1 MSNNST
7 PAFAPRKQAAPI
19 LRNLSILLYGI
30 PKTGKT
36 TEAAKFPGA
45 VLLNCEPAGTDLLK
59 GDHDIFDVAS
69 LDHLERTTAAICA
82 SKYQTIVL
90 DGFTWLISQA
100 AREIVAKKGPAH
112 RLPAY
117 GEVTDRTQRVL
128 GDILRSG
135 KIVVAT
141 GHARQVEVEGEAAG
155 KLEIR
160 PDINPRLSDGLFGLF
175 SIIAYCYPTSAGS
188 TILTK
193 PTDDD
198 KRRIIAGDRSGI
210 LPKTMELS
218 AAKILET
225 LNRTQPPPPASE
237 STGQAGKPQ
246 PEPST
251 KAPASNGTPNGKP
264 LATAE
269 QIAEFEEGG
278 NELYGAEWEVKRRQL
293 CEFQSTVGAAT
304 PDKLTPK
311 EIGVLIDGFKERL
324 AVKPKAAQPA
334 PEAAGEPAT
343 QPALV

>member
-225 LNRTQPPPPASE
+225 LNRTQPPPPANGN
-237 STGQAGKPQ
+237 GQ
-246 PEPST
+246 
-251 KAPASNGTPNGKP
+251 PNGKP

-278 NELYGAEWEVKRRQL
+278 SELYGAEWEAKRRGLLGSQQAKTA
-293 CEFQSTVGAAT
+293 EE
-304 PDKLTPK
+304 LTSEK
-311 EIGVLIDGFKERL
+311 IDVLINGIKQRL